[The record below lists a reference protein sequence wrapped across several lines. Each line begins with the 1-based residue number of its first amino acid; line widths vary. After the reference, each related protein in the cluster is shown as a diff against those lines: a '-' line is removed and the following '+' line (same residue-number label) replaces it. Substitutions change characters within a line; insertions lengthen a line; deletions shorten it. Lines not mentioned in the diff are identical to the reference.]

1 MALRQARKPAR
12 VQTVETNLLR
22 LLNAEPANAQPPEQN
37 RKARPEGSSAQLCTS
52 GILRQ
57 ADQATGLPA
66 FFIHTASTT
75 CRFTS
80 TISGLV
86 LYIFNTVTS

>member
-1 MALRQARKPAR
+1 MALRPLRKPAR

-22 LLNAEPANAQPPEQN
+22 LLNAELVNAQPPEQN
-37 RKARPEGSSAQLCTS
+37 RKARPEGSNAQLCTS

-57 ADQATGLPA
+57 ADQTMGLPA
-66 FFIHTASTT
+66 FFIYTASTT

>member
-12 VQTVETNLLR
+12 VQTVETNLPQHLS
-22 LLNAEPANAQPPEQN
+22 ADPANARPPEQN
-37 RKARPEGSSAQLCTS
+37 RKARPEGSSAQLCIS

-57 ADQATGLPA
+57 AGQEMGLPA

-75 CRFTS
+75 RRRTS

-86 LYIFNTVTS
+86 LYIFSTVTS